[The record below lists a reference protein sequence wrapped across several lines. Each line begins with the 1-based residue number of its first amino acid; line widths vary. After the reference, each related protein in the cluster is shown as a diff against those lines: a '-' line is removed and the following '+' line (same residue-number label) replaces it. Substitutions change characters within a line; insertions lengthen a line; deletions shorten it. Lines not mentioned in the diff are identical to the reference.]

1 MQEGSIKRYDRQVL
15 YWGDDFQKIL
25 ERSSVFI
32 AGVGGLGCIVA
43 EVLARA
49 GVGHIHICDNVTID
63 EPDLNRQT
71 FYTEADIG
79 KKKVDVAKKRIL
91 EINSS
96 ISVSA
101 HDYRIEANC
110 PFDYSGS
117 HVIDCLDNFSS
128 RTILFNLLK
137 ENTYYIHG
145 GIDAFTGQVI
155 TLLKGRTM
163 DFSELFEGVNDKRNI
178 PVTPDVVHILSG
190 AICRE
195 FFNILKGSPKLLE
208 RFLIMDFENFEW
220 SFLELY

>member
-1 MQEGSIKRYDRQVL
+1 M
-15 YWGDDFQKIL
+15 
-25 ERSSVFI
+25 FI

-49 GVGHIHICDNVTID
+49 GVGHIHICDNGIID

-79 KKKVDVAKKRIL
+79 KKKVDVALKRMH
-91 EINSS
+91 EINSF
-96 ISVSA
+96 ISVSTY
-101 HDYRIEANC
+101 DYKIEANC

-117 HVIDCLDNFSS
+117 YVIDCFDNFTS
-128 RTILFNLLK
+128 RKILFNLLK

-155 TLLKGRTM
+155 TLLKGRSIN
-163 DFSELFEGVNDKRNI
+163 FSELFAGVEDKKDI
-178 PVTPDVVHILSG
+178 PVTPDVVHLVSG

-195 FFNILKGSPKLLE
+195 FFNVLKGSPQLLE
-208 RFLIMDFENFEW
+208 RFLIMDFENLEW
-220 SFLELY
+220 SFLELH